1 MAESLV
7 LRYPL
12 GNDAHAACEWIVVD
26 GNGVPTGA
34 AGRGSLAE
42 AAAAGGGRRL
52 VVLVPGAEVTLAVPA
67 VPTRSASRLQ
77 KLVPFALEEHLA
89 TEVESMHFAI
99 GRVTG
104 DSSVEVAAVERS
116 RLQGWLDA
124 LAAAGL
130 APAVL
135 AADSLAV
142 PDNPAHVVVLLDGG
156 RLVVRRPGGQ
166 PLTLDATPLAA
177 ALSVAGLPRPAGDE
191 PAAPA
196 HVILY
201 ASPADWAGAQPVI
214 EAMRPELASL
224 NVQVLADGPLGLLA
238 AGAVANP
245 PLSLLQGAF
254 TVRQG
259 FAAEWPRWRLAAGLV
274 AALLVVH
281 AATLGIDGWRLHQD
295 EVRLDQQ
302 LRTLAAEALPD
313 VQNPA
318 RLPSVRLAVESR
330 VRKSR
335 AAVTEGLLGT
345 LGALGAAV
353 SQAPGAQIESL
364 SYRDGTTDLT
374 VAAPD
379 VGTLD
384 RLQEAARGRGY
395 DAQLQGTSQKDKSY
409 EGRMQLKGPGS

>member
-12 GNDAHAACEWIVVD
+12 NGDAHAACEWIVVD
-26 GNGVPTGA
+26 SHGIAADT
-34 AGRGSLAE
+34 AGRGSLAD
-42 AAAAGGGRRL
+42 AAAALGGRRL
-52 VVLVPGAEVTLAVPA
+52 VVLVPGAEVTLATPT
-67 VPTRSASRLQ
+67 VPTRNASRLQ
-77 KLVPFALEEHLA
+77 KLVPFALEEHIA
-89 TEVESMHFAI
+89 TDIESMHFAL
-99 GRVTG
+99 GRVMG
-104 DSSVEVAAVERS
+104 DSGVEVAAVARS

-124 LAAAGL
+124 LAGAGL
-130 APAVL
+130 VPALL

-142 PDNPAHVVVLLDGG
+142 PDNPAHVVLLLDGG
-156 RLVVRRPGGQ
+156 RLVVRRPGGL
-166 PLTLDATPLAA
+166 PLTLDATPLGA
-177 ALSVAGLPRPAGDE
+177 ALSVAGLPQQAGDE
-191 PAAPA
+191 PRAPA

-201 ASPADWAGAQPVI
+201 ASPADWAGAEPVF
-214 EAMRPELASL
+214 EALRGELASL
-224 NVQVLADGPLGLLA
+224 NVQLLADGPLGLLA

-259 FAAEWPRWRLAAGLV
+259 LAAEWPRWRLAASLV
-274 AALLVVH
+274 AALIVVH

-335 AAVTEGLLGT
+335 AAATEGLLGT
-345 LGALGAAV
+345 LGNLGAAV
-353 SQAPGAQIESL
+353 TAAPGAQIVSL

-374 VAAPD
+374 IAAPD

-384 RLQEAARGRGY
+384 RLQEAARSHGY
-395 DAQLQGTSQKDKSY
+395 DAQLQGAAQKDKSY
-409 EGRMQLKGPGS
+409 EGHMQLKGPGS